1 MKANESLISLNISE
15 FYFTVGGNQI
25 GDEGIK
31 VISETLAMNKILL
44 ALKIGIILFV
54 LCRR

>member
-1 MKANESLISLNISE
+1 MKANESLISLNISK

-54 LCRR
+54 LCRK